1 MFLLNI
7 LLLCCICVQGIA
19 HPRGANNKKN
29 KEAAFMFEL
38 TPFVRRQN
46 ILAYD
51 PFRELEN
58 IGKEFFGGGESM
70 RFRADIK
77 DTGKAYELEAELP
90 GFAKEDIKIDVEGDY
105 LTVSAERKESK
116 EEKDAKGNYVR
127 RERYYGSFSRS
138 FDISGVDAENLAAS
152 YKDGVLKLVMPK
164 KEARLPSARR
174 LEIE

>member
-1 MFLLNI
+1 
-7 LLLCCICVQGIA
+7 
-19 HPRGANNKKN
+19 
-29 KEAAFMFEL
+29 MFEL

-58 IGKEFFGGGESM
+58 MTKDFFNSGESL
-70 RFRADIK
+70 RFRADIREV
-77 DTGKAYELEAELP
+77 DNAYELEAELP
-90 GFAKEDIKIDVEGDY
+90 GFAKEDIKIDVDGEY
-105 LTVSAERKESK
+105 LTVSAERKQ
-116 EEKDAKGNYVR
+116 EKDEKDDRGSYVR

-138 FDISGVDAENLAAS
+138 FDVSGVDTEKIEAS

-164 KEARLPSARR
+164 MEQKKPSARR

>member
-1 MFLLNI
+1 
-7 LLLCCICVQGIA
+7 
-19 HPRGANNKKN
+19 
-29 KEAAFMFEL
+29 MFEL

-58 IGKEFFGGGESM
+58 IGKEFFGGDTM

-90 GFAKEDIKIDVEGDY
+90 GFAREDIKIDVEGDY
-105 LTVSAERKESK
+105 LTVSAERKQEK
-116 EEKDAKGNYVR
+116 DEKDAKGNYIR

-138 FDISGVDAENLAAS
+138 FDISGVDAENIAAS

-164 KEARLPSARR
+164 REAKLPSARR
-174 LEIE
+174 LEIQ